1 MRKNPT
7 ALAVLALALAGCPN
21 EPAPELSPLYFFGDE
36 EAPDGFSHSGYWN
49 SGSRTSFVQ
58 PDTNSSDAFLSD
70 STVYVCGYRKN
81 VGPGSNDQACYWTN
95 GVFTALVDTPTDDSS
110 ALAVRISGTSLY
122 IAGSLAYGITGAGYW
137 KDGAANPLT
146 DGSWATDVVEYG
158 GATYVFGYYWTGS
171 SVGGYW
177 KIPSSGPTTRHD
189 VAASYGNYVG
199 KGDLHGDTYYLPGK
213 GGYYVIDLG
222 DDSSSFVALPGANV
236 VERIRVNSVGVVR
249 SVGTENSSVTDKAS
263 LWIGTLQ
270 VWAETEA
277 SEALDVVE
285 YQGKTYVCG
294 LYKTAGLEELACYW
308 EDGVRHLLSDKDG
321 SRAHTA
327 LLIQ

>member
-1 MRKNPT
+1 MRMIHA
-7 ALAVLALALAGCPN
+7 ALAIFVLALAGCPN
-21 EPAPELSPLYFFGDE
+21 EPAPGQSPLYFFGDE
-36 EAPDGFSHSGYWN
+36 TASDGFDHAGYWN
-49 SGSRTSFVQ
+49 SGSRTNFAQS
-58 PDTNSSDAFLSD
+58 DANSSDAFSSG

-81 VGPGSNDQACYWTN
+81 VGPGNYNQACYWTN
-95 GVFTALVDTPTDDSS
+95 GGITALVDTPADDSS
-110 ALAVRISGTSLY
+110 ALAVRFSGTSLY
-122 IAGSLAYGITGAGYW
+122 IAGSLAYGVTGAGYW
-137 KDGAANPLT
+137 KDGAVSPLT
-146 DGSWATDVVEYG
+146 DGAWATDVVEYG
-158 GATYVFGYYWTGS
+158 GNTYVFGCYWTTTY
-171 SVGGYW
+171 VGGYW

-189 VAASYGNYVG
+189 VAASYGNHVG

-236 VERIRVNSVGVVR
+236 VERIHVNSEGVVR
-249 SVGTENSSVTDKAS
+249 SVGTDSSSGPDKAS

-270 VWAETEA
+270 DWAETEA

-285 YQGKTYVCG
+285 YHGKTYVCG
-294 LYKTAGLEELACYW
+294 LYKNADLEELACYW

-327 LLIQ
+327 LLIE